1 MAESE
6 RKIFP
11 HDALVR
17 RVFGVPE
24 HVAAQ
29 FRSTFPPTIL
39 DHLDLTTLRVEDS
52 SFVSEELRGTVV
64 DMLYSATDRSRPVF
78 LYVLFEHMSTVDP
91 LMPLRGLSGALRVWE
106 RHVQNARA
114 ADTAILPL
122 PVVLVQVLHH
132 SVLYVL
138 TVTQG
143 A

>member
-1 MAESE
+1 VTESE

-24 HVAAQ
+24 HAAAQ
-29 FRSTFPPTIL
+29 FRSTLPPTIL
-39 DHLDLTTLRVEDS
+39 EHLDLDTLRVEDS

-64 DMLYSATDRSRPVF
+64 DMLYSASYRNRPAF

-91 LMPLRGLSGALRVWE
+91 LMPLRGLSGTIRVWE

-114 ADTAILPL
+114 RNAAIR
-122 PVVLVQVLHH
+122 
-132 SVLYVL
+132 
-138 TVTQG
+138 
-143 A
+143 